1 MHFGARSG
9 GIAFSQISKFCRQL
23 SKMYGQFRGQMD
35 GNMTAGSDYTGF
47 VCSLLPW
54 RHLVLQGSCRP
65 FKNNKT
71 FLIKTCYKTATFFIL
86 DLRESCKALQG
97 FLFLW
102 TANMDGFIEENH
114 FKIHMPK
121 SSSVYIV

>member
-114 FKIHMPK
+114 IRFICR
-121 SSSVYIV
+121 SLVAYT

>member
-1 MHFGARSG
+1 METSSF
-9 GIAFSQISKFCRQL
+9 
-23 SKMYGQFRGQMD
+23 
-35 GNMTAGSDYTGF
+35 AGE
-47 VCSLLPW
+47 
-54 RHLVLQGSCRP
+54 LQT

-121 SSSVYIV
+121 SNSVYIV